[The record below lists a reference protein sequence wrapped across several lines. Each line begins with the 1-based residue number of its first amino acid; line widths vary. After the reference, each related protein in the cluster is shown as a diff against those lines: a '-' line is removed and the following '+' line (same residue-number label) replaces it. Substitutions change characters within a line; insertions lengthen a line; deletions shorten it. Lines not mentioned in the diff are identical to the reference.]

1 MRHTFFQVG
10 NVFFRITSDG
20 ERIISVVY
28 KFVNDNTSYTVDN
41 LRYYEL
47 TDLRNVPHW
56 FKNIQTLTFLFE
68 NN

>member
-28 KFVNDNTSYTVDN
+28 KFVNDSTSYTVEN
-41 LRYYEL
+41 LRYYDL
-47 TDLRNVPHW
+47 VDLRHVSH
-56 FKNIQTLTFLFE
+56 
-68 NN
+68 